1 MPSIGTSPSET
12 NCYKCLA
19 ELQTEALK
27 CARCNSH
34 MHLRCSELPLYM
46 LLRFKTSQ
54 SQYICQSCVLGEG
67 SPEALKEA
75 EENLIENM
83 ELEKAAIEE
92 AAKAADDSIS
102 VVPEVADNKGPGKIR
117 ASVKNKAVCKYYL
130 MRECQHGR
138 LGKTCH
144 FSHPKI
150 CVKFSKNGDRRG
162 GCIKGKTCK
171 DYHPQLCFESQDKH
185 ECSKRKCRFFHLN
198 GTKKTFDN
206 TLMTDNSRYIP
217 SSMMGITYR
226 APTNRADPGSE
237 TYARVTSRANQH
249 NDNAQSLLNQNQKGS
264 GYHPFILNAEQSSF
278 LLVDQR
284 MRKLKGMVMTLVQA
298 VKPPPAAV
306 QIPGQVL
313 EHH

>member
-1 MPSIGTSPSET
+1 MNHSSLKIPLPSFTGQGNKPNIANKLLLELLEIQLAHIYNSEDTNPAGLQVKVAMPSIGTSPSET
-12 NCYKCLA
+12 NCYKCLV

-92 AAKAADDSIS
+92 AAKVADDSIN
-102 VVPEVADNKGPGKIR
+102 VVPEVADDKGPGKIR
-117 ASVKNKAVCKYYL
+117 APVKNKAVCKYYL

-138 LGKTCH
+138 LGKTCN

-198 GTKKTFDN
+198 GTKK
-206 TLMTDNSRYIP
+206 LSIIP
-217 SSMMGITYR
+217 
-226 APTNRADPGSE
+226 
-237 TYARVTSRANQH
+237 
-249 NDNAQSLLNQNQKGS
+249 L
-264 GYHPFILNAEQSSF
+264 
-278 LLVDQR
+278 
-284 MRKLKGMVMTLVQA
+284 
-298 VKPPPAAV
+298 
-306 QIPGQVL
+306 
-313 EHH
+313 